1 MFWEGHGMTITFIL
15 GNGFDIQLGLLTRY
29 SDFLQE
35 YTKPPWSG
43 SDNIIK
49 FKKYLSQKNVQ
60 ELWSDAEI
68 AMGKHLGQFSDA
80 TIQLYNERVLNFES
94 NMVKYLKQQQE
105 RCFYSEKE
113 QIAARFKGFLFKS
126 FNEVL
131 TNRKD
136 DLNDLLNDT
145 RIYNF
150 ITFNYTNLLEQ
161 IKRCCDI
168 NPSSDK
174 IQTRISGG
182 KTYTDFWGSIFH
194 VHGTLNN
201 QIIMGVNDESQLDL
215 QGGVTLTESLT
226 WKLIKPTLNQ
236 GSRHNFDL
244 PAKEIISRSDMIA
257 IYGVSYGD
265 TDKLWW
271 EEIVNWLRKKP
282 ENKLIAFIRDQAN
295 PFVPELPWDEL
306 DYEKN
311 KRKEILEKLHIDEND
326 SDFNTLIDQ
335 IYIILNT
342 TKLNLKEIL
351 LPSLENKTTAESTN
365 SQELVTV

>member
-1 MFWEGHGMTITFIL
+1 MTITFVL
-15 GNGFDIQLGLLTRY
+15 GNGFDIQLGLLTKY

-35 YTKPPWSG
+35 YTTPPWSG

-49 FKKYLSQKNVQ
+49 FKEYLSRKDIQ

-80 TIQLYNERVLNFES
+80 TVQLYNERVRDFER
-94 NMVKYLKQQQE
+94 NMIKYLKQQQE
-105 RCFYSEKE
+105 KCCYSDKTR
-113 QIAARFKGFLFKS
+113 IATRFKEFLSKS
-126 FNEVL
+126 FDEIL
-131 TNRKD
+131 TNRRD
-136 DLNDLLNDT
+136 EINSLLNVS

-150 ITFNYTNLLEQ
+150 ITFNYTDLLEQ
-161 IKRCCDI
+161 IKKCCNLDY
-168 NPSSDK
+168 SSDK
-174 IQTRISGG
+174 IQTRISGS
-182 KTYTDFWGSIFH
+182 KTYTDFWDSIIH
-194 VHGTLNN
+194 VHGTLNK

-215 QGGVTLTESLT
+215 QGNVTLTESLAL
-226 WKLIKPTLNQ
+226 KLIKPTLNQ
-236 GSRHNFDL
+236 ESKHNFDL

-271 EEIVNWLRKKP
+271 EEIVNWLKKRP
-282 ENKLIAFIRDQAN
+282 ENKLVAFVRDQAN

-311 KRKEILEKLHIDEND
+311 KRIEILKKLHINEND

-351 LPSLENKTTAESTN
+351 LPPLENKTTADSTN